1 MKKPTV
7 LLLLISA
14 SFTLLISISYTK
26 DWLGSMNLPTGGSCV
41 FSAETQKDPATRRV
55 CLKGGCILY
64 SEWLK
69 MSDEERDKLSNKG
82 V

>member
-1 MKKPTV
+1 MKKSTT

-14 SFTLLISISYTK
+14 SFTLVVSISYTK
-26 DWLGSMNLPTGGSCV
+26 EWLGSMNLPTGGSCV
-41 FSAETQKDPATRRV
+41 FSEAAQKDPLTRRV

-69 MSDEERDKLSNKG
+69 MSDTERETLQKG
-82 V
+82 

>member
-1 MKKPTV
+1 MKKSTV

-14 SFTLLISISYTK
+14 SFTLIISISYTK
-26 DWLGSMNLPTGGSCV
+26 EWLSSMNLPTGGNCV
-41 FSAETQKDPATRRV
+41 FSAEMQKDPATRRV

-69 MSDEERDKLSNKG
+69 MSEAERETLQKG
-82 V
+82 